1 MSYSVCMYSPAHG
14 LINLQPPL
22 QWSKMVAHTFVVSG
36 EGEISSQCVID
47 KLVGLAFGG
56 DNVVEFW
63 QACQLVGLWHG
74 GGSGLHTIPE
84 LLLIV

>member
-1 MSYSVCMYSPAHG
+1 MIE
-14 LINLQPPL
+14 L
-22 QWSKMVAHTFVVSG
+22 VAHTFVVG
-36 EGEISSQCVID
+36 GKGEIRSQCVID

-56 DNVVEFW
+56 DNVVKFW
-63 QACQLVGLWHG
+63 QACQLVGLGHG